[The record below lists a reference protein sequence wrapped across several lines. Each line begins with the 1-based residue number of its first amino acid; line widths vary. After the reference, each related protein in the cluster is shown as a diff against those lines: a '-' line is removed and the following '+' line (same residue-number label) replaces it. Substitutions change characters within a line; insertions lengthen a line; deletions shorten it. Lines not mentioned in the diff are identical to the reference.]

1 MTMYLRDLN
10 RDARVRPLIVRT
22 VSADDSRSSKVY
34 RNAFKRVFDVCLV
47 LLSAPFT
54 VPLVLLLALI
64 VARDGHNPFYS
75 QMRVGRNGKS
85 FRFWKLRSMV
95 PDADRALEAYLSR
108 HPAARLEWDATQK
121 LKNDPRITRTGR
133 VLRKLSLDELPQLFN
148 VLNGTMSLVGPR
160 PMMLNQQNL
169 YQGQCYYNLRPGI
182 TGLWQVSDR
191 NECDFA
197 GRVFYDDLYDR
208 VVSLRTDLGVLF
220 RTVSVVMRGT
230 GY

>member
-10 RDARVRPLIVRT
+10 RNARVRSLIVRPL
-22 VSADDSRSSKVY
+22 ANADSRSAKVY
-34 RNAFKRVFDVCLV
+34 RNTLKRVLDVCLV
-47 LLSAPFT
+47 VLSAPVT
-54 VPLVLLLALI
+54 VPLVLFLALI
-64 VARDGHNPFYS
+64 IALDGHNPFYS
-75 QMRVGRNGKS
+75 QMRVGRNGKP

-95 PDADRALEAYLSR
+95 PDADRTLEAYLSQ

-121 LKNDPRITRTGR
+121 LKNDPRITRIGR
-133 VLRKLSLDELPQLFN
+133 VLRKLSIDELPQLFN

-160 PMMLNQQNL
+160 PMMLSQQHL
-169 YQGQCYYNLRPGI
+169 YGGHRYYNLRPGI

-208 VVSLRTDLGVLF
+208 VLSLRTDLGVLF
-220 RTVSVVMRGT
+220 RTVSVVIRGT